1 MELRK
6 FFKLLVNRK
15 WIIIG
20 VPLLV
25 IGITFFYVHNL
36 PDTYN
41 SHSRMSTGLVDK
53 SQQILSSD
61 GFQENKINSDFA
73 NLMEMMRLNKVYDQ
87 ISYRLIL
94 HDLIDSVPFRPKSKL
109 LSQLNPAALQHAL
122 DVYRKH
128 YIAREPLNS
137 YNQDEKGLIDIIKS
151 MNYNYDALTKGI
163 GIYRPN
169 NSDFIDATFESEN
182 PNLSAFVTNTLMEE
196 FISYY
201 SEYVKNNQQKT
212 VNFLDTLLRQ
222 KETEMNRLKGL
233 LKNYKI
239 ENRVLNLNEQAKS
252 LYAQIASFETMK
264 QVAEKDVAA
273 YTGALR
279 NIEDKFNPNERKYF
293 EATMVPINQQIAS
306 TKQALLNLSDDY
318 IKSNYDEK
326 IKKKIDSVKNV
337 VTYQIQQATD
347 KYIVN
352 PLAAKESLILQK
364 VKLELDNDIAKYSLT
379 TLSDELVRLNKK
391 FDLLVPHE
399 AVIQNYESAIDVASK
414 EYLDAQFRYN
424 KSSLESSLAIS
435 LRQIEFGVPGPPSPT
450 KKAILIVLA
459 GVLSLVFVL
468 VALFI
473 VFYFD
478 DSVAAST
485 ELANKTNQVVLGY
498 IPLLTSSVVQLK
510 SLWEK
515 PFDEDLRL
523 QNFKE
528 MLRSCRYEIET
539 EMGQSKTLMVNSLCV
554 GEGKSLFVMS
564 LAYAFLMTRKRV
576 LIIDGNFANPTI
588 SQTTGTELFLEDFLL
603 GDAALPSYRPITEIM
618 VMGNKGGDTSLLEVS
633 NSENI
638 ASKLMLL
645 KDSFDIILI
654 ESEGLLYFNKS
665 KEWALF
671 ADKVVT
677 IFESGRKINYRKSQ
691 NILYLNGLEGKFI
704 GWVLNRDEN
713 EKLVNPKKA
722 KQRKSIFSK
731 NIELQW
737 A

>member
-6 FFKLLVNRK
+6 FLKLLIHRK

-25 IGITFFYVHNL
+25 IGITYLYVRNL

-61 GFQENKINSDFA
+61 GFQENKINSDFS

-109 LSQLNPAALQHAL
+109 LGQLNPEAIKHAI

-128 YIAREPLNS
+128 YIAREPLNA
-137 YNQDEKGLIDIIKS
+137 YNQDEKGLIAIIKS
-151 MNYNYDALTKGI
+151 MNYNYDALMKGI

-222 KETEMNRLKGL
+222 KESEMNRLKGL

-252 LYAQIASFETMK
+252 LYAQIAGFETMK

-306 TKQALLNLSDDY
+306 TKQALINLSDDY

-435 LRQIEFGVPGPPSPT
+435 LRQIEFGVPGPASPT
-450 KKAILIVLA
+450 KKATLIVLA
-459 GVLSLVFVL
+459 GILSLVFVL

-539 EMGQSKTLMVNSLCV
+539 EMGNSKTLMVNSLCI

-588 SQTTGTELFLEDFLL
+588 STATGTELFLEDYLS
-603 GDAALPSYRPITEIM
+603 GDVALPSFRPITEIM
-618 VMGNKGGDTSLLEVS
+618 VMGNKGGDTSLLELS

-638 ASKLMLL
+638 ESKLLIL
-645 KDSFDIILI
+645 KEAFDIIII

-665 KEWALF
+665 KEWAIF
-671 ADKVVT
+671 VDKVVT

-691 NILYLNGLEGKFI
+691 NILYLNSLEGKFI
-704 GWVLNRDEN
+704 GWILNRDEN
-713 EKLVNPKKA
+713 EKLVKPKKA
-722 KQRKSIFSK
+722 KHRNSIFSK